1 MSIKKLLNIRIK
13 AAMIEA
19 GVAEVFSPIISESSR
34 PEFGDFQAN
43 GVMAAA
49 KEMGSNPRQLAL
61 NILDKINLEG
71 IANKIEIAG
80 PGFIN
85 IFLSNEFL
93 NKTIQKLV
101 SEKSLGVLKP
111 KPQKIVIDYSSPN
124 LAKEMHVGHL
134 RSTII
139 GDAVSRTLEFLGHN
153 IVRQNH
159 MGDWGTQ
166 FGMLIAELE
175 DQQNTKDQNKFLL
188 SDLEKFYQQSKEHF
202 DTDINF
208 ANKARE
214 YVVKLQSG
222 DENCLKLWKK
232 FIDISIAHSESI
244 YLNLNVTLK
253 PSDIRPESF
262 YNDDL
267 KGILVDLENQ
277 NLAKEDQGA
286 KVVFL
291 DELADKN
298 GTPSPVII
306 EKSGG
311 GFLYATTDLAA
322 LRYRNN
328 ILKPD
333 RILYFIDVR
342 QSLHMKQIFILAK
355 KAGFV
360 DKKVSLEHHAFG
372 TMMDKS
378 GKPFKTRSGGTVK
391 LNNLLKEA
399 TEKAFKL
406 VTDKNPNLSK
416 KEVSVISK
424 KLGIGAVKYADLS
437 KNRSNDYIFD
447 WDSMLSF
454 EGNTSPYLQYAYTRI
469 YSIFEKISF
478 SSEDIKGDLKISTNE
493 ERKLALV
500 LLYFGETLE
509 QVAAQGYPH
518 ILCNYL
524 YNLASSYM
532 VFYEHC
538 PILKKDIPPTIKMS
552 RLILSKTTSQ
562 ILKKG
567 LNLLGIEVMEKM

>member
-101 SEKSLGVLKP
+101 SEESLGVLKP

-214 YVVKLQSG
+214 YVIKLQSG

-538 PILKKDIPPTIKMS
+538 PILKKDVPPTIKMS

-567 LNLLGIEVMEKM
+567 LNLLGIEIMEKM

>member
-478 SSEDIKGDLKISTNE
+478 SSEDNKGDLKISTNE

-538 PILKKDIPPTIKMS
+538 PILKKDVPPTIKMS

-567 LNLLGIEVMEKM
+567 LNLLGIEIMEKM

>member
-1 MSIKKLLNIRIK
+1 MSIKDLLNTRMK

-19 GVAEVFSPIISESSR
+19 GIPEALSPVISESSR

-49 KEMGSNPRQLAL
+49 KETGSNPRKLAL
-61 NILDKINLEG
+61 DILNKINLEG
-71 IANKIEIAG
+71 IANKIEVAG

-93 NKTIQKLV
+93 NETVQKLV

-111 KPQKIVIDYSSPN
+111 KPQKVVIDYSSPN

-139 GDAVSRTLEFLGHN
+139 GDAVSRTLEYLGHDV
-153 IVRQNH
+153 VRQNH

-175 DQQNTKDQNKFLL
+175 DQQNTKNQDKFLL
-188 SDLEKFYQQSKEHF
+188 SDLEKFYQQSKKHF

-222 DENCLKLWKK
+222 DEHCLRLWKK
-232 FIDISIAHSESI
+232 FIDISIAHSDSI
-244 YLNLNVTLK
+244 YLKLNVTLK
-253 PSDIRPESF
+253 SSDIKPESF
-262 YNDDL
+262 YNNDL
-267 KGILVDLENQ
+267 KKILVDLENK
-277 NLAKEDQGA
+277 NLAREDQGA

-328 ILKPD
+328 VIKPD
-333 RILYFIDVR
+333 RILYFIDAR

-372 TMMDKS
+372 TMMDKN

-391 LNNLLKEA
+391 LNDLLKEA

-406 VTDKNPNLSK
+406 VTDKNPSLSK
-416 KEVSVISK
+416 KEVDVISK

-437 KNRSNDYIFD
+437 KTRSNDYIFD

-454 EGNTSPYLQYAYTRI
+454 DGNTSPYLQYAYTRI
-469 YSIFEKISF
+469 YSIFEKTSF
-478 SSEDIKGDLKISTNE
+478 DSVDIEGTIVISTDE
-493 ERKLALV
+493 ERKLALD
-500 LLYFGETLE
+500 LLCFGETLE
-509 QVAAQGYPH
+509 QVASQGYPH

-532 VFYEHC
+532 IFYERC
-538 PILKKDIPPTIKMS
+538 PILKEDISPTIKMS
-552 RLILSKTTSQ
+552 RLILSNTTSQ
-562 ILKKG
+562 ILKRG

>member
-13 AAMIEA
+13 AAMTEA

-214 YVVKLQSG
+214 YVIKLQSG

-538 PILKKDIPPTIKMS
+538 PILKKDVPPTIKMS

-567 LNLLGIEVMEKM
+567 LNLLGIEIMEKM

>member
-13 AAMIEA
+13 AAMTEA

-253 PSDIRPESF
+253 PSDIKPESF
-262 YNDDL
+262 YNNDL

>member
-1 MSIKKLLNIRIK
+1 
-13 AAMIEA
+13 
-19 GVAEVFSPIISESSR
+19 
-34 PEFGDFQAN
+34 
-43 GVMAAA
+43 MAAA

-208 ANKARE
+208 ANKARK

-328 ILKPD
+328 FLKPD

-378 GKPFKTRSGGTVK
+378 GNPFKTRSGGTVK

-469 YSIFEKISF
+469 YSIFEKTSF
-478 SSEDIKGDLKISTNE
+478 RSEDIKGDLQISTNE

-518 ILCNYL
+518 ILCSYL

>member
-1 MSIKKLLNIRIK
+1 
-13 AAMIEA
+13 
-19 GVAEVFSPIISESSR
+19 
-34 PEFGDFQAN
+34 
-43 GVMAAA
+43 
-49 KEMGSNPRQLAL
+49 
-61 NILDKINLEG
+61 
-71 IANKIEIAG
+71 
-80 PGFIN
+80 
-85 IFLSNEFL
+85 
-93 NKTIQKLV
+93 
-101 SEKSLGVLKP
+101 
-111 KPQKIVIDYSSPN
+111 
-124 LAKEMHVGHL
+124 
-134 RSTII
+134 
-139 GDAVSRTLEFLGHN
+139 
-153 IVRQNH
+153 
-159 MGDWGTQ
+159 
-166 FGMLIAELE
+166 
-175 DQQNTKDQNKFLL
+175 
-188 SDLEKFYQQSKEHF
+188 
-202 DTDINF
+202 
-208 ANKARE
+208 
-214 YVVKLQSG
+214 
-222 DENCLKLWKK
+222 
-232 FIDISIAHSESI
+232 
-244 YLNLNVTLK
+244 
-253 PSDIRPESF
+253 
-262 YNDDL
+262 
-267 KGILVDLENQ
+267 
-277 NLAKEDQGA
+277 
-286 KVVFL
+286 
-291 DELADKN
+291 
-298 GTPSPVII
+298 
-306 EKSGG
+306 
-311 GFLYATTDLAA
+311 
-322 LRYRNN
+322 
-328 ILKPD
+328 
-333 RILYFIDVR
+333 
-342 QSLHMKQIFILAK
+342 
-355 KAGFV
+355 
-360 DKKVSLEHHAFG
+360 
-372 TMMDKS
+372 MMDKS

-509 QVAAQGYPH
+509 QVAAHAYPH

>member
-13 AAMIEA
+13 AAMTEA

-567 LNLLGIEVMEKM
+567 LNLLGIEIMEKM

>member
-538 PILKKDIPPTIKMS
+538 PILKKDVPPTIKMS

-567 LNLLGIEVMEKM
+567 LNLLGIEIMEKM

>member
-1 MSIKKLLNIRIK
+1 
-13 AAMIEA
+13 MIEV
-19 GVAEVFSPIISESSR
+19 GVPEDFSPIISESSR

-43 GVMAAA
+43 GAMAAA

-61 NILDKINLEG
+61 NILDKINLDG
-71 IANKIEIAG
+71 IADKVEIAG

-93 NKTIQKLV
+93 NKTIQKLI
-101 SEKSLGVLKP
+101 SQKSLGVLKP
-111 KPQKIVIDYSSPN
+111 KPQKVVIDYSSPN

-139 GDAVSRTLEFLGHN
+139 GDAVSRTLEYLGHN
-153 IVRQNH
+153 VVRQNH

-175 DQQNTKDQNKFLL
+175 DKQSTKDQDKFLL
-188 SDLEKFYQQSKEHF
+188 SDLEEFYQQSKKHF

-214 YVVKLQSG
+214 YVVMLQSG
-222 DENCLKLWKK
+222 DEYCRQLWKK
-232 FIDISIAHSESI
+232 FIDISIAHSQSI

-253 PSDIRPESF
+253 SSDIKPESF

-267 KGILVDLENQ
+267 KKILTDLENK

-298 GTPSPVII
+298 GKPSPVII

-328 ILKPD
+328 VLKPD
-333 RILYFIDVR
+333 RILYFIDAR
-342 QSLHMKQIFILAK
+342 QSLHMKQMFILAK

-360 DKKVSLEHHAFG
+360 DKKISLEHHAFG
-372 TMMDKS
+372 TMMDKN

-391 LNNLLKEA
+391 LNDLLNEA

-406 VTDKNPNLSK
+406 VLNKNPSLSK
-416 KEVSVISK
+416 KEASIISK

-437 KNRSNDYIFD
+437 KTRSNDYIFD

-469 YSIFEKISF
+469 YSIFEKTSF
-478 SSEDIKGDLKISTNE
+478 SSEDIEEDIEISTNE
-493 ERKLALV
+493 ERKLALD
-500 LLYFGETLE
+500 LLCFNEALE
-509 QVAAQGYPH
+509 QVAVQGYPH
-518 ILCNYL
+518 ILCSYL
-524 YNLASSYM
+524 YNLASSFM

-538 PILKKDIPPTIKMS
+538 PILKEGVSPKIKMS
-552 RLILSKTTSQ
+552 RLMLSKTTSQ

>member
-13 AAMIEA
+13 AAMTEA

-267 KGILVDLENQ
+267 KEILVDLENQ

-509 QVAAQGYPH
+509 QVAAHAYPH

>member
-13 AAMIEA
+13 AAMTEA

-93 NKTIQKLV
+93 NKTLQRLV

-253 PSDIRPESF
+253 PSDIKPESF
-262 YNDDL
+262 YNNDL

-538 PILKKDIPPTIKMS
+538 PILKKDVPPTIKMS

-567 LNLLGIEVMEKM
+567 LNLLGIEIMEKM

>member
-175 DQQNTKDQNKFLL
+175 DQQNTKDQSKFLL

-267 KGILVDLENQ
+267 KEILVDLENQ

-509 QVAAQGYPH
+509 QVAAHAYPH

-538 PILKKDIPPTIKMS
+538 PILKKDVPPTIKMS

-567 LNLLGIEVMEKM
+567 LNLLGIEIMEKM

>member
-1 MSIKKLLNIRIK
+1 
-13 AAMIEA
+13 MIEV
-19 GVAEVFSPIISESSR
+19 GVPEDFSPIISESSR

-43 GVMAAA
+43 GAMAAA

-61 NILDKINLEG
+61 NILDKINLDG
-71 IANKIEIAG
+71 IADKVEIAG

-93 NKTIQKLV
+93 NKTIQKLI
-101 SEKSLGVLKP
+101 SQKSLGVLKP
-111 KPQKIVIDYSSPN
+111 KPQKVVIDYSSPN

-139 GDAVSRTLEFLGHN
+139 GDAVSRTLEYLGHN
-153 IVRQNH
+153 VVRQNH

-175 DQQNTKDQNKFLL
+175 DKQSTKDQDKFLL
-188 SDLEKFYQQSKEHF
+188 SDLEEFYQQSKKHF

-208 ANKARE
+208 ANKARK
-214 YVVKLQSG
+214 YVVMLQSG
-222 DENCLKLWKK
+222 DEYCRQLWKK
-232 FIDISIAHSESI
+232 FIDISIAHSQSI

-253 PSDIRPESF
+253 SSDIKPESF

-267 KGILVDLENQ
+267 KKILTDLENK

-298 GTPSPVII
+298 GKPSPVII

-328 ILKPD
+328 VLKPD
-333 RILYFIDVR
+333 RILYFIDAR
-342 QSLHMKQIFILAK
+342 QSLHMKQMFILAK

-360 DKKVSLEHHAFG
+360 DKKISLEHHAFG
-372 TMMDKS
+372 TMMDKN

-391 LNNLLKEA
+391 LNDLLNEA

-406 VTDKNPNLSK
+406 VLNKNPSLSK
-416 KEVSVISK
+416 KEASIISK

-437 KNRSNDYIFD
+437 KTRSNDYIFD

-469 YSIFEKISF
+469 YSIFEKTSF
-478 SSEDIKGDLKISTNE
+478 SSEDIEEDIEISTNE
-493 ERKLALV
+493 ERKLALD
-500 LLYFGETLE
+500 LLCFNETLE
-509 QVAAQGYPH
+509 QVAVQGYPH
-518 ILCNYL
+518 ILCSYL
-524 YNLASSYM
+524 YNLASSFM

-538 PILKKDIPPTIKMS
+538 PILKEGVSPKIKMS
-552 RLILSKTTSQ
+552 RLMLSKTTSQ

>member
-1 MSIKKLLNIRIK
+1 MSIKDLLNIRIK
-13 AAMIEA
+13 AAMIEV
-19 GVAEVFSPIISESSR
+19 GVPEDFSPIISESSR

-43 GVMAAA
+43 GAMAAA

-61 NILDKINLEG
+61 NILDKINLDG
-71 IANKIEIAG
+71 IADKVEIAG

-93 NKTIQKLV
+93 NKTIQKLI
-101 SEKSLGVLKP
+101 SQKSLGVLKP
-111 KPQKIVIDYSSPN
+111 KPQKVVIDYSSPN

-139 GDAVSRTLEFLGHN
+139 GDAVSRTLEYLGHN
-153 IVRQNH
+153 VVRQNH

-175 DQQNTKDQNKFLL
+175 DKQSTKDQDKFLL
-188 SDLEKFYQQSKEHF
+188 SDLEEFYQQSKKHF

-214 YVVKLQSG
+214 YVVMLQSG
-222 DENCLKLWKK
+222 DEYCRQLWKK
-232 FIDISIAHSESI
+232 FIDISIAHSQSI

-253 PSDIRPESF
+253 SSDIKPESF

-267 KGILVDLENQ
+267 KKILTDLENK

-298 GTPSPVII
+298 GKPSPVII

-328 ILKPD
+328 VLKPD
-333 RILYFIDVR
+333 RILYFIDAR
-342 QSLHMKQIFILAK
+342 QSLHMKQMFILAK

-360 DKKVSLEHHAFG
+360 DKKISLEHHAFG
-372 TMMDKS
+372 TMMDKN

-391 LNNLLKEA
+391 LNDLLNEA

-406 VTDKNPNLSK
+406 VLNKNPSLSK
-416 KEVSVISK
+416 KEASIISK

-437 KNRSNDYIFD
+437 KTRSNDYIFD

-469 YSIFEKISF
+469 YSIFEKTSF
-478 SSEDIKGDLKISTNE
+478 SSEDIEEDIEISTNE
-493 ERKLALV
+493 ERKLALD
-500 LLYFGETLE
+500 LLCFNEALE
-509 QVAAQGYPH
+509 QVAVQGYPH
-518 ILCNYL
+518 ILCSYL
-524 YNLASSYM
+524 YNLASSFM

-538 PILKKDIPPTIKMS
+538 PILKEGVSPKIKMS
-552 RLILSKTTSQ
+552 RLMLSKTTSQ

>member
-13 AAMIEA
+13 AAMTEA

-93 NKTIQKLV
+93 NKTLQRLV

-253 PSDIRPESF
+253 PSDIKPESF
-262 YNDDL
+262 YNNDL

>member
-101 SEKSLGVLKP
+101 SEESLGVLKP

-253 PSDIRPESF
+253 PSDIKPESF
-262 YNDDL
+262 YNNDL

-493 ERKLALV
+493 ERRLALV

>member
-1 MSIKKLLNIRIK
+1 MT
-13 AAMIEA
+13 EA

-208 ANKARE
+208 ANKARK

-328 ILKPD
+328 FLKPD

-378 GKPFKTRSGGTVK
+378 GNPFKTRSGGTVK

-469 YSIFEKISF
+469 YSIFEKTSF
-478 SSEDIKGDLKISTNE
+478 GSEDIQGDLQISTNE

-518 ILCNYL
+518 ILCSYL